1 MLSVLEGI
9 LVHAVSHL
17 QDTMKERDSL
27 EQALRRSHLPSN
39 TFILSSLTVSVWIM
53 LRFFFFFFCIR
64 RESEHDQVVRSIY
77 EEMESQIREEREK
90 LLVQV

>member
-1 MLSVLEGI
+1 
-9 LVHAVSHL
+9 
-17 QDTMKERDSL
+17 
-27 EQALRRSHLPSN
+27 
-39 TFILSSLTVSVWIM
+39 M